1 MELAAE
7 TGEEEEE
14 EDSLR
19 GRVTRGRSGP
29 AKKKIDFLQKRH
41 VGVGGVIVFFA
52 TVILISQERKAFIE
66 RNINICASVQFR
78 CASWRHFESIC
89 PSLM

>member
-29 AKKKIDFLQKRH
+29 AKKKIDFFYKKRH
-41 VGVGGVIVFFA
+41 VGCDCIFCNSYLDFTGEKGFHLKKYKYMCKCTI
-52 TVILISQERKAFIE
+52 
-66 RNINICASVQFR
+66 
-78 CASWRHFESIC
+78 
-89 PSLM
+89 